1 MEKIIGDFSTE
12 VKITA
17 EEAKDICLLGAG
29 EHCCAFLVCGSNGFE
44 CIRMSFP
51 TNMAIF
57 DRLEK
62 DDMNAKGT
70 GGQVGCA
77 WEEELPHHQHERRG
91 RRMNEEDLEK
101 KYIKKIKKIED
112 EDQETAHV
120 EADRILCQLLKE
132 LGFKKLVKKYQ
143 DIPKWYA

>member
-1 MEKIIGDFSTE
+1 
-12 VKITA
+12 
-17 EEAKDICLLGAG
+17 
-29 EHCCAFLVCGSNGFE
+29 
-44 CIRMSFP
+44 
-51 TNMAIF
+51 
-57 DRLEK
+57 
-62 DDMNAKGT
+62 
-70 GGQVGCA
+70 
-77 WEEELPHHQHERRG
+77 
-91 RRMNEEDLEK
+91 MNEEDLEK